1 VSGVQDFA
9 VPDEQIITLDDLQ
22 QCGWKNAIADVQY
35 RSCEGFG
42 TKFSFCHQEAE
53 PDSKSAA
60 CFRLLVNATRLW
72 LEAENPNEPFNP
84 MRAFERFSDADLT
97 LLELFLPTVDEPELR
112 ARIADILWVG
122 RKKFQAAIQGTAAYV
137 EAAKIQRQTRP
148 DYSPEWGKRIKR
160 SIQIA
165 LQLNRKDLAQPGLD
179 YLDELL
185 RESEDGDERF
195 LPVHIIEMFELFN
208 QDDPRRFIAICDKR
222 SDRAE
227 KAGKWFEVEKYQEC
241 AARLYRRLGDDSG
254 CQKALIAA
262 AEAMVEQGE
271 DFVRTERRSYL
282 GATHHIARGIE
293 ALRQAQGP
301 QLRIDELSARLRDY
315 QGKSRSEFQTFEG
328 PKIDISGIQQEYV
341 AAIKGKSLFEAI
353 LFLGL
358 GRDFPDPASVRKRV
372 LDMADKYPLTGLVP
386 QGLVDEMGRTV
397 ASAPGI
403 HEVPDEER
411 EKAIVAAMMRQ
422 AVSEYDIG
430 YQIFVGPVL
439 RKIQQEYPLDRRS
452 LEFLWH
458 HNPFVPSDREEM
470 FARGFLAG
478 FQSDWVTA
486 GHYLIPQL
494 ENSIRVLLNQSGIR
508 TSTMDANRV
517 EGDSVLSSLLSRDD
531 VKAKLGEG
539 TVFNLQALLV
549 DKHGANLRN
558 LHAHGLLGVKGY
570 LTPSMVWVWL
580 VTLRFCFWPFVDE
593 GEQ

>member
-328 PKIDISGIQQEYV
+328 PKIDISDIQQEYV

-372 LDMADKYPLTGLVP
+372 LDTADKYPLTGLVP

-403 HEVPDEER
+403 QEVPDEER